1 MGLAIDQRVEN
12 SGSWLSRRTAV
23 SLLMPVVAMILVLDG
38 VVTVTV
44 FERFRPNSREE
55 VAALS
60 ARLRSAY
67 PDRPEIYS
75 P

>member
-12 SGSWLSRRTAV
+12 SGSWFSPRTAV